1 MITYIFRD
9 INTGETYDVRCHH
22 SRIEL
27 LKIIDKELE
36 AWLKGRTVE
45 RLEV

>member
-1 MITYIFRD
+1 MTTYIFRD
-9 INTGETYDVRCHH
+9 INTGETFDVYCHY
-22 SRIEL
+22 SKIDSIEN
-27 LKIIDKELE
+27 KELE